1 MLHARKMKEPFSVL
15 LYAGAGGVQGSEI
28 RGQGSEIVVDRRGM
42 DGSGIWCRGFRTAVT
57 FPLVKEGL
65 ENEGGGYL
73 IDYTAV
79 LLAGVARLIENL
91 MGLAGGQAL
100 VPQVDGEAGELA
112 EFCGKCL
119 GSSGLRAGFAGQ
131 VHRITHYD
139 AGHGKPSSQPREG
152 AEVVP

>member
-1 MLHARKMKEPFSVL
+1 MRVRLKNLTTNYTRTMALHLELGTFHRL
-15 LYAGAGGVQGSEI
+15 T
-28 RGQGSEIVVDRRGM
+28 
-42 DGSGIWCRGFRTAVT
+42 RTANSGANRFSRT
-57 FPLVKEGL
+57 GSLSLVEKRL
-65 ENEGGGYL
+65 QNERGGHLVYHL
-73 IDYTAV
+73 PM
-79 LLAGVARLIENL
+79 LLAGMAGFIQNL
-91 MGLAGGQAL
+91 VGIPRGQAL